1 MQCTVSTE
9 AGLRR
14 GPGGPVIE
22 SLPEGTE
29 VEVVD
34 SRRQWMQVELEGRSG
49 YVSIDQL
56 ELRPEYT
63 WPPPEAT
70 R

>member
-1 MQCTVSTE
+1 M
-9 AGLRR
+9 
-14 GPGGPVIE
+14 IE